1 MLKKITKDNKGITL
15 IALILTIIIMLILVS
30 VTTYTGIDTYKES
43 KVTAFVSQMQL
54 IQSKVDN
61 IKNEKTIDELM
72 LFGEDANSSNQIS
85 SINSAFSNSEITS
98 NDINS
103 YRYFTKSKL
112 LEIFDIEE
120 AYDDVMINFTTRE
133 VVSLNGVEYKGT
145 KYYTQYK
152 LPNGQSIVNS
162 EVYVPRELA
171 FNLETSI
178 DGLNCSLTINHIS
191 ITNGTLSFAE
201 TDLEGNKSN
210 WQMVTN
216 YTEKDNEYTANISKS
231 GNYTFR
237 LQDNTSKDNYLE
249 KTIVI
254 TLTNRPKTNLILEFY
269 DYGVDSSLWAYTQK
283 DSINYVWIP
292 RFVYKTNTDANNTSI
307 KFIKGNS
314 NISTDNTYINN
325 DWMLHDKFTAD
336 NGTELTGVW
345 INVDSLNQ
353 AGLNMIDLLNDNTR
367 TILTEI

>member
-1 MLKKITKDNKGITL
+1 MKKLTKDNKGITL
-15 IALILTIIIMLILVS
+15 ITLIITIILMSILVS
-30 VTTYTGIDTYKES
+30 VATYSGINTYKS
-43 KVTAFVSQMQL
+43 MQVTKFVAQMQL
-54 IQSKVDN
+54 IQAKVDN

-72 LFGEDANSSNQIS
+72 LLGDSVDSSEQMS
-85 SINSAFSNSEITS
+85 SINSAFSNNEVTS
-98 NDINS
+98 DDTS
-103 YRYFTKSKL
+103 LYRYFTKSKL
-112 LEIFDIEE
+112 LELFDIEE

-152 LPNGQSIVNS
+152 LPNGQSIMNS
-162 EVYVPRELA
+162 NATTSRELA
-171 FNLETSI
+171 FALETSI

-201 TDLEGNKSN
+201 TDSEGNKSN
-210 WQMVTN
+210 WQMITN

-237 LQDNTSKDNYLE
+237 LQDNTLKDKYLE

-254 TLTNRPKTNLILEFY
+254 TLTNRPKTNLILGFY

-292 RFVYKTNTDANNTSI
+292 RFAYKIDETTNI

-314 NISTDNTYINN
+314 NIATDNTYIN
-325 DWMLHDKFTAD
+325 DEWKTHDKFTAD
-336 NGTELTGVW
+336 DGTELTGIW
-345 INVDSLNQ
+345 ISVDSANQ
-353 AGLNMIDLLNDNTR
+353 SGLDMSALLEDSTK
-367 TILTEI
+367 TTLTEI